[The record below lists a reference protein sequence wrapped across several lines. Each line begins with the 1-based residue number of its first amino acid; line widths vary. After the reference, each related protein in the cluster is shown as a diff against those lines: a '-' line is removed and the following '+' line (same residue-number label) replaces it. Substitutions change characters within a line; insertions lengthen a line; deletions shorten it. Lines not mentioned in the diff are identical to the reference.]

1 MSHFDLNVLRTL
13 IAVADHGSFTQAA
26 QMVHRT
32 QSAVSMQIKE
42 LEASLGKPLFIR
54 DTRKLALTSE
64 GRKLLAYARRMMSL
78 NDEAWA
84 SIVRP
89 DVTGRVTIGV
99 PEDFVSSLLPP
110 VLRKFSATYPKVQ
123 IQVVC
128 VPSMSMMPLLKD
140 NKIDLACVTRDK
152 ELNGDFIR
160 VEPMIWV
167 CSQANPTLWK
177 QRPLPIA
184 MFERSVAR
192 NNAINALKT
201 AGIKFR
207 THYSSQSLLG
217 LITMVD
223 ASLAIAGLAKCSV
236 PERLLKLGREEGL
249 PDLEPLEIVLARS
262 ADSRRPPCDYLAEQ
276 IFQEL
281 SRPKEYV

>member
-1 MSHFDLNVLRTL
+1 MAHFDLNVLRTL
-13 IAVADHGSFTQAA
+13 TAVADAGSFTKAA
-26 QMVHRT
+26 NLVHRT

-42 LEASLGKPLFIR
+42 LEEALGKPLFIR
-54 DTRKLALTSE
+54 DTRKVSLTSE
-64 GRKLLAYARRMMSL
+64 GRKLLAYARRMLAL

-89 DVTGRVTIGV
+89 DVTGKVTIGV

-110 VLRKFSATYPKVQ
+110 VLRKFSGTYPKVQ

-140 NKIDLACVTRDK
+140 NKIDLACVTKDK
-152 ELNGDFIR
+152 ELSGDFIR
-160 VEPMIWV
+160 QEPMNWV
-167 CSQANPTLWK
+167 CSQSNPALWK

-192 NNAINALKT
+192 NNAMNALKN

-223 ASLAIAGLAKCSV
+223 ASLAIAALAECSV
-236 PERLLKLGREEGL
+236 PDRLIKLGRDEGL

-262 ADSRRPPCDYLAEQ
+262 SDSSRPPCDYLAEQ

-281 SRPKEYV
+281 YRPVE